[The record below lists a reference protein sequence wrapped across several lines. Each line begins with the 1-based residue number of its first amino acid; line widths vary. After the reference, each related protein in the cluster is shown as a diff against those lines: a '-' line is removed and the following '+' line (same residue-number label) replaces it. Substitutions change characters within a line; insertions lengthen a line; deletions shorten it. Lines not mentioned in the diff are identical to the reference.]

1 MQNQNHSEPFQKLS
15 LLDSALSLKG
25 IGHNAPNPKIYYGQY
40 DQVKQQNELLEIII
54 QDNMK
59 NAPIC
64 IYHTLFAGV
73 LMFSLLC
80 ILLCF
85 GIRWNKKEE
94 DYDNQF
100 VKQKQ

>member
-1 MQNQNHSEPFQKLS
+1 M
-15 LLDSALSLKG
+15 LDSALSLKG

-54 QDNMK
+54 QDNIN

-64 IYHTLFAGV
+64 IYHTVFAGM
-73 LMFSLLC
+73 LMFFIVF

-85 GIRWNKKEE
+85 GFRLNKKEE
-94 DYDNQF
+94 DYDNKF
-100 VKQKQ
+100 VK